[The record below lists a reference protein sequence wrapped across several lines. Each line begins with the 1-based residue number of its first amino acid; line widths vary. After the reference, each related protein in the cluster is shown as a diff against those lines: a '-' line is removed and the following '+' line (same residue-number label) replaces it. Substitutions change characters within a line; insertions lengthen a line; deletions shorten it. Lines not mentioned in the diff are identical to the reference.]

1 MRFVLFLL
9 GLAFGVAGTLA
20 YAMFFAPA
28 AQPAL
33 ALPLPANPPVTLTL
47 GQSFLT
53 ALVRRASNTDLRTEL
68 KDGAIV
74 VHANMEVLGQPT
86 DGTAELRPVLRDGQ
100 LQIDV
105 VGTNVGAVPVPQ
117 LQDTVAKQIN
127 ARVHSLLEGMPVTI
141 TGVQVDREHGM
152 TITCDVD
159 VNQLK
164 PVSSR

>member
-1 MRFVLFLL
+1 MRFVLFLF
-9 GLAFGVAGTLA
+9 GIAIGVAGTLA
-20 YAMFFAPA
+20 YAMFLAPQS
-28 AQPAL
+28 QPAV
-33 ALPLPANPPVTLTL
+33 ALPLPTNPPVTLTL

-53 ALVRRASNTDLRTEL
+53 ELVRHASHTDLRTEL
-68 KDGAIV
+68 KEDAIV
-74 VHANMEVLGQPT
+74 VHANMEVLGQAT

-105 VGTNVGAVPVPQ
+105 VGTNVGAIPVPQ

-141 TGVQVDREHGM
+141 TGVHVDREHGM

-159 VNQLK
+159 VTQLR
-164 PVSSR
+164 PISSR